1 MKYRLTTTN
10 YLDGEWFCKHFEN
23 MGRASEKAVSEFESI
38 RKELDD
44 SIIYGGYGNNGYLK
58 EVLVKDL

>member
-1 MKYRLTTTN
+1 
-10 YLDGEWFCKHFEN
+10 